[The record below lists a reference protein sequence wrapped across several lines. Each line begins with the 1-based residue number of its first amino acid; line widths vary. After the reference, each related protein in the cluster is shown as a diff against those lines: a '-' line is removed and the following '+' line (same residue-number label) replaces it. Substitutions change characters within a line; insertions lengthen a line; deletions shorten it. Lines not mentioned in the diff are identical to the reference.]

1 LGLLLAAGAQLFC
14 SRLFTFLANGMSG
27 VFLSTPAAVLALL
40 FVVLRF
46 PPFLAAA
53 LLVFPKI
60 YRYTLNLLQES
71 YELPHVLMAR
81 AKGAGRWRV
90 LLWHVLPSA
99 LPQLLA
105 LAGVSISLTLG
116 VILPIEVICD
126 VPGIGQLA
134 WQAAQSRDLPLLVNL
149 TLVVTLLTVG
159 ATMLSDQARRS
170 FTRSTA

>member
-1 LGLLLAAGAQLFC
+1 
-14 SRLFTFLANGMSG
+14 
-27 VFLSTPAAVLALL
+27 
-40 FVVLRF
+40 VVLRY
-46 PPFLAAA
+46 PPFMAAA
-53 LLVFPKI
+53 LLVLPKI
-60 YRYTLNLLQES
+60 YRYTLNFLQES
-71 YELPHVLMAR
+71 YELPHVLVAR
-81 AKGAGRWRV
+81 AKGAGACRV

-149 TLVVTLLTVG
+149 TMIVTLLTVG

-170 FTRSTA
+170 FTRSAI